1 MNAADAIAAAWFVWP
16 ITVQRHAGEG
26 PYGPAYDPP
35 DSGTAEHPLLG
46 KITTKRK
53 LVRAADGSEVISEAR
68 VSMHVNTALIP
79 VGSLVTF
86 PPEFGGRTA
95 VVLAEQR
102 HNDGNGLTPNYYSI
116 DLT

>member
-26 PYGPAYDPP
+26 PYGPAYEPAV
-35 DSGTAEHPLLG
+35 TVNA
-46 KITTKRK
+46 KVTTKRK
-53 LVRAADGSEVISEAR
+53 LIRAADGSEVISEAR
-68 VSMHVNTALIP
+68 VSMHVNTPLIP

-102 HNDGNGLTPNYYSI
+102 HDDGNGLTPNFYSV

>member
-1 MNAADAIAAAWFVWP
+1 MSMADIIAAQWFVWP
-16 ITVQRHAGEG
+16 VSVQRHKGEG
-26 PYGPAYDPP
+26 PFGPAYEPP
-35 DSGTAEHPLLG
+35 DSGTPENPLLA
-46 KITTKRK
+46 KVTTKRK

-68 VSMHVNTALIP
+68 VSMHVNTPQIP

-95 VVLAEQR
+95 EVLAEQR
-102 HNDGNGLTPNYYSI
+102 HDDGNGLTPNFYSI

>member
-1 MNAADAIAAAWFVWP
+1 MNAAELIEKAWFVWP

-26 PYGPAYDPP
+26 PYGPAYEPP

-68 VSMHVNTALIP
+68 VSLPVGTALIP
-79 VGSLVTF
+79 VDSLVSF

-95 VVLAEQR
+95 EVLAEQR
-102 HNDGNGLTPNYYSI
+102 HDDGNGLTPNYYSI

>member
-1 MNAADAIAAAWFVWP
+1 MNAADAIAKAWFVWP
-16 ITVQRHAGEG
+16 VSVQRHKGEG
-26 PYGPAYDPP
+26 PYGPAYEPP
-35 DSGTAEHPLLG
+35 DSGTPENPLLA

-53 LVRAADGSEVISEAR
+53 LVRAADGAEVISEAR

-79 VGSLVTF
+79 VGSLVTL

-95 VVLAEQR
+95 QVLADQL
-102 HNDGNGLTPNYYSI
+102 HHDGNGLTPNFYSI

>member
-1 MNAADAIAAAWFVWP
+1 MSMADIIAAQWFVWP
-16 ITVQRHAGEG
+16 VSVQRHKGEG
-26 PYGPAYDPP
+26 PFGPAYEPEV
-35 DSGTAEHPLLG
+35 TVLA
-46 KITTKRK
+46 KVTTKRK
-53 LVRAADGSEVISEAR
+53 LVRAADGAEVISEAR

-102 HNDGNGLTPNYYSI
+102 HDDGNGLTPNFYSV

>member
-16 ITVQRHAGEG
+16 VSVQRHAGEG
-26 PYGPAYDPP
+26 PYEPAFDPAV
-35 DSGTAEHPLLG
+35 TVLG

-53 LVRAADGSEVISEAR
+53 LVKAADGSEVISEAR
-68 VSMHVNTALIP
+68 VSVHVNTALIP

-102 HNDGNGLTPNYYSI
+102 HDDGNGLTPNFYSV

>member
-1 MNAADAIAAAWFVWP
+1 MNAAELIEKAWFVWP

-26 PYGPAYDPP
+26 PYGPAYEPP

-53 LVRAADGSEVISEAR
+53 LVKAADGSEVISEAR
-68 VSMHVNTALIP
+68 VSVHVNTALIP

-102 HNDGNGLTPNYYSI
+102 HDDGNGLTPNFYSV